1 MANTASLIYKEISLL
16 IIYSLIASSVLL
28 PTDFSHAQTRS
39 VVGIDHPNKVVILT
53 FGDTH
58 KSQFIKA
65 KPILDKYGFK
75 GSFFITCLWAG
86 SSKSHMTWQDI
97 LALQKDGQDIESKAM
112 THRKMTQLSSNDL
125 NYELAGSKK
134 CLADHGINATVIA
147 TIHGVGGNNGT
158 LIDEIGKY
166 YDLAVNGFGKLMSL
180 HCTGYGE
187 YSNQTDCRTY
197 FSNGIP
203 TFVNR
208 YSLRE
213 WSHNN
218 IDQANFHNDS
228 KTFGMFVDEVNI
240 QDKYNKVNGPI
251 SVVPIVAYHSIDTNK
266 TRDSTDA
273 TLFDRE
279 MKYLHDNGFKV
290 LTINDLG
297 YDTKNNFLYI
307 KPSVAL

>member
-1 MANTASLIYKEISLL
+1 
-16 IIYSLIASSVLL
+16 
-28 PTDFSHAQTRS
+28 
-39 VVGIDHPNKVVILT
+39 
-53 FGDTH
+53 
-58 KSQFIKA
+58 
-65 KPILDKYGFK
+65 
-75 GSFFITCLWAG
+75 
-86 SSKSHMTWQDI
+86 
-97 LALQKDGQDIESKAM
+97 
-112 THRKMTQLSSNDL
+112 
-125 NYELAGSKK
+125 
-134 CLADHGINATVIA
+134 
-147 TIHGVGGNNGT
+147 
-158 LIDEIGKY
+158 
-166 YDLAVNGFGKLMSL
+166 
-180 HCTGYGE
+180 
-187 YSNQTDCRTY
+187 
-197 FSNGIP
+197 
-203 TFVNR
+203 VNR

-251 SVVPIVAYHSIDTNK
+251 SVVPIVAYHSIDNNK

>member
-1 MANTASLIYKEISLL
+1 MANISSLIYNKISLF

-28 PTDFSHAQTRS
+28 PAGFSHAQSRS
-39 VVGIDHPNKVVILT
+39 VVGISHPSKVAILT
-53 FGDTH
+53 FGDTR
-58 KSQFIKA
+58 KSQFTNA

-75 GSFFITCLWAG
+75 GSFFVTCLWVG
-86 SSKSHMTWQDI
+86 SSPSRLNWQDI
-97 LALQKDGQDIESKAM
+97 SALHMDGQDIESKTM
-112 THRKMTQLSSNDL
+112 THRRMTHLSPSDL
-125 NYELAGSKK
+125 NYEIAGSKK
-134 CLADHGINATVIA
+134 CLAEHGINATVFA
-147 TIHGVGGNNGT
+147 TTHGIGRNNGT

-166 YDLAVNGFGKLMSL
+166 YDLAVNGFGKLMPL
-180 HCTGYGE
+180 HCTGYGK
-187 YSNQTDCRTY
+187 YSNQTNCRTY
-197 FSNGIP
+197 FSNGAL
-203 TFVNR
+203 TDVNR

-218 IDQANFHNDS
+218 IEQANSHNDS
-228 KTFGMFVDEVNI
+228 KTFEMFVDEVNI

-251 SVVPIVAYHSIDTNK
+251 LAVPIVAYHRIDNNK
-266 TRDSTDA
+266 TADSTDV